1 MSAEGFHNFW
11 CLFAREKKNKKNV
24 SVFFYEITLMRDCS
38 GIRQAASDFKNG
50 SKKPPVASK
59 IVSKAASDM

>member
-1 MSAEGFHNFW
+1 MSAEGFHIFW
-11 CLFAREKKNKKNV
+11 CLFAKEKKHKNV
-24 SVFFYEITLMRDCS
+24 SAFFYEITLMRDCW